1 MIRLICRSSLANV
14 PYAAESGFLRLSL
27 FLAKDQVSDLLVRVA
42 RIALIPLAA
51 LTLGVIVLDVEAQ
64 SSDVQTDRDAL
75 VALYDATNGDDWT
88 FNTNWLSDA
97 PLGDWYGVN
106 TNASGRVVSV
116 YLKGRG
122 GLFGQAPTP
131 HGLSG
136 HLPEE
141 LGNLSHLST
150 LNLGINNLRGSIPES
165 LGKLERL
172 TQLNLEDNDFSGHI
186 PVEIGDLSRLTSL
199 RLANNQLSGPIPTE
213 LGSLERLTFLDLSGN
228 EFLGQI
234 PSELGNLT
242 RLTVL
247 LLNNN
252 NLFGEIPPTIGQLTE
267 LRRLTLGSNSLSGEI
282 GQWIGNLDKLNYLSV
297 FDNNL
302 NGEIPSTIGNLVDLV
317 ELDLSRNRLSGSLPD
332 EVSALA
338 ELEYLDVSRNELNG
352 RINPQLTKL
361 NQLSYLNLSNNKLT
375 GPVISGLRHLP
386 NLQILYLANN
396 NLSGPVPTRFV
407 DSPNIFLFSIA
418 GNLVCV
424 PGTHS
429 FIFWL
434 GNVALHDISALRFC
448 NATDRSILDQLYDET
463 SGDTWTN
470 NVGWADNELALERWY
485 GIETDDLGRVVSI
498 DLGNNDL
505 EGTLPLGLGS
515 LSQLKELNLEGNMLT
530 GRLPLSLRRLD
541 LDVIQFSDTNLC
553 VPQEMGFQ
561 AWLDT
566 SVTHAGSGLSC
577 DLLTQQDVMTMFFA
591 ETKGST
597 WTEATN
603 WLTSEPLED
612 WHGVDVDANG
622 NVTALRI
629 PANNLS
635 GTIPLELVRLPQLR
649 TVNLEGN
656 ALSGTIPPEF
666 GNLTHLNSIRLGLNQ
681 LYGDLP
687 AELGSLENLSHLD
700 LSFNRL
706 TGGIPAELGNLG
718 ELETL
723 NLSGNGLSGTI
734 PTEIGQLTNLKQL
747 RLAFNE
753 LSGNIPREIG
763 GMRELTTLELQGNV
777 LSGTIPAEIGN
788 LSRLESLWL
797 YFNDFSGEIP
807 PEIGNLA
814 NLEILNLI
822 FNRLSDKIPTELGN
836 LTNLEGLY
844 LSSNKLNG
852 DIPAE
857 LGNLSNLNFLVIDFN
872 RLSGSIPSELGNL
885 SGLAGINL
893 QENELSGE
901 IPDEFGDLTE
911 LQSLELNGNDLSGN
925 LPKSLGSLSALEG
938 LYLHDND
945 LEGSIPK
952 EYRGLTELRFLTLSH
967 NAKFSGPIP
976 IELTDLKHIEVFLTV
991 GTDICLPTDQ
1001 AFSDWLTRVYKRRIR
1016 SCASSGPLVALLT
1029 QPVQSHEYPVPLVA
1043 GEQALL
1049 RIFPADANEVA
1060 NEIPDIRARFYQDD
1074 QETYVAN
1081 VPARVLSVP
1090 TLVDPGNLASSSN
1103 VEIPGTVIQPG
1114 LELEIEFG
1122 SGESDSATIELD
1134 TQTSKSERVPVEVQV
1149 LPDFDLTLIPFV
1161 WSGSND
1167 RSIID
1172 VVNEMASNPQEHA
1185 LLEETRTLLPIAGL
1199 KVTAHEPVTSTT
1211 NNAFELLLNTMAIRT
1226 MEGGTGH
1233 YMGMM
1238 TDLAGSTLGI
1248 GFIEGQDSVS
1258 LPRSDT
1264 IAHEFGHNLSLR
1276 HAPCGGAG
1284 GPDPSYPTANGS
1296 LGSWGYDFRDGGSV
1310 VPPTAPDLMTYCR
1323 PRWISDY
1330 HFTNA
1335 LRYRLFRESLDTTT
1349 VAAATKTLL
1358 VWGRKYPSNEIV
1370 LNPSFVVDAPPK
1382 LPESDGAFEL
1392 SVGGKSGDP
1401 LFSLS
1406 FDMQEIGD
1414 GEGHSSFVF
1423 LIPIQLD
1430 WEYQLDSVA
1439 LDGPSGSVTLDL
1451 GKTAPMSLIRNP
1463 HTQQVLGILK
1473 HSQEGLA
1480 SDVRTI
1486 VEDASD
1492 RGLEVLFSR
1501 GMPETA
1507 EWRR

>member
-1 MIRLICRSSLANV
+1 MFAATVLAL
-14 PYAAESGFLRLSL
+14 G
-27 FLAKDQVSDLLVRVA
+27 LVAV
-42 RIALIPLAA
+42 
-51 LTLGVIVLDVEAQ
+51 DVDAQ
-64 SSDVQTDRDAL
+64 SSDVQSDRDVL
-75 VALYDATNGDDWT
+75 VALYEATDGENWA

-122 GLFGQAPTP
+122 GLFSQAP

-136 HLPEE
+136 QLPEE
-141 LGNLSHLST
+141 LGNLSHLTT
-150 LNLGINNLRGSIPES
+150 LNLGINYLHGSIPESLGNLSHLTSLNLSVNNLRGSIPGS

-172 TQLNLEDNDFSGHI
+172 TQLNLEDNQFSGHL
-186 PVEIGDLSRLTSL
+186 PEEIAELSSLTSL
-199 RLANNQLSGPIPTE
+199 RLANNQLTGPIPTE
-213 LGSLERLTFLDLSGN
+213 LGSLENLTFLDLSGN
-228 EFLGQI
+228 EFLGHI

-247 LLNNN
+247 LLDSNY
-252 NLFGEIPPTIGQLTE
+252 LFGEIPPTIGQLTE
-267 LRRLTLGSNSLSGEI
+267 LRRLSLDGNSLSGEI
-282 GQWIGNLDKLNYLSV
+282 GDWIGYLDSLNYLSV

-302 NGEIPSTIGNLVDLV
+302 SGEIPPSIGNLVSLV
-317 ELDLSRNRLSGSLPD
+317 ELNLARNNFSGSLPN
-332 EVSALA
+332 EVNALT
-338 ELEYLDVSRNELNG
+338 ELEYLDVSRNELSG
-352 RINPQLTKL
+352 RINPELTKL
-361 NQLSYLNLSNNKLT
+361 YQLSYLNLSNNNLS

-407 DSPNIFLFSIA
+407 DSPSIFLFSIA
-418 GNLVCV
+418 GNQVCV

-448 NATDRSILDQLYDET
+448 NATDRLTLEQLYNETNGDEWT
-463 SGDTWTN
+463 SN
-470 NVGWADNELALERWY
+470 LGWADAERALERWY
-485 GIETDDLGRVVSI
+485 GIETDELGRVVSI
-498 DLGNNDL
+498 NLGNNGL

-515 LSQLKELNLEGNMLT
+515 LSQLSELNLEGNMLT

-541 LDVIQFSDTNLC
+541 LDEIQFAATNLC

-561 AWLDT
+561 AWLDS

-577 DLLTQQDVMTMFFA
+577 DPLTQRDVMAMFFA

-612 WHGVDVDANG
+612 WHGVEVDATG
-622 NVTALRI
+622 NVTAIRVD
-629 PANNLS
+629 ANNLS
-635 GTIPLELVRLPQLR
+635 GSIPLELARLPQLR
-649 TVNLEGN
+649 TLSLEGN
-656 ALSGTIPPEF
+656 AISGPIPPEI
-666 GNLTHLNSIRLGLNQ
+666 GNLAHLTSLQLGFNELS
-681 LYGDLP
+681 GGIP
-687 AELGSLENLSHLD
+687 AEVGNLENLSHLD

-706 TGGIPAELGNLG
+706 TGGIPAEFGDLGD
-718 ELETL
+718 LETL
-723 NLSGNGLSGTI
+723 NLIGNGLSGVI

-753 LSGNIPREIG
+753 LSGNMPREIG
-763 GMRELTTLELQGNV
+763 GLRELTTLELQGNR
-777 LSGTIPAEIGN
+777 LNGTLPAEIGN
-788 LSRLESLWL
+788 LSRLQGLWL
-797 YFNDFSGEIP
+797 YFNDFVGEIP
-807 PEIGNLA
+807 PKIGNLA
-814 NLEILNLI
+814 NLRNLDLD
-822 FNRLSDKIPTELGN
+822 FNRLSGKIPSELGN
-836 LTNLEGLY
+836 LASLEGLY
-844 LSSNKLNG
+844 MSSNKLEG

-857 LGNLSNLNFLVIDFN
+857 LGNLSKLNFLVIDFN
-872 RLSGSIPSELGNL
+872 RLTGSIPSELGDL
-885 SGLAGINL
+885 SELAVINL

-901 IPDEFGDLTE
+901 IPDELGDLTD
-911 LQSLELNGNDLSGN
+911 LQSIELNGNDLSGN
-925 LPKSLGSLSALEG
+925 LPESLGSLYALEG

-952 EYRGLTELRFLTLSH
+952 EYSGLTELRFLTLSH
-967 NAKFSGPIP
+967 NSGFSGPIP

-991 GTDICLPTDQ
+991 GTDICVPTDR
-1001 AFSDWLTRVYKRRIR
+1001 AFSEWLTRVYKRRLR
-1016 SCASSGPLVALLT
+1016 SCASDGPLVAFLT

-1049 RIFPADANEVA
+1049 RIFPADANEVT

-1074 QETYVAN
+1074 QETYVATMP
-1081 VPARVLSVP
+1081 VRVLSAP
-1090 TLVDPGNLASSSN
+1090 TLVDPGNLASTSN
-1103 VEIPGTVIQPG
+1103 IEIPGTVIQPG
-1114 LELEIEFG
+1114 LEFEIEFG
-1122 SGESDSATIELD
+1122 SGESDSTTIELD
-1134 TQTSKSERVPVEVQV
+1134 TQASRTERFPVEVHE

-1161 WSGSND
+1161 WSGSSD

-1172 VVNEMASNPQEHA
+1172 IVNEMASNPQEHE

-1211 NNAFELLLNTMAIRT
+1211 NNAFELLLDTMAIRT
-1226 MEGGTGH
+1226 MEGGSGY

-1238 TDLAGSTLGI
+1238 TDLAGSILGI
-1248 GFIEGQDSVS
+1248 GFIEGQDSIS
-1258 LPRSDT
+1258 LPQSDT

-1310 VPPTAPDLMTYCR
+1310 VASSRPDLMSYCD
-1323 PRWISDY
+1323 PVWISDY

-1335 LRYRLFRESLDTTT
+1335 LRFRLFLQNRDTTT
-1349 VAAATKTLL
+1349 VVAATKTLL

-1392 SVGGKSGDP
+1392 SGRGKSGDP

-1423 LIPIQLD
+1423 LIPIQPD
-1430 WEYQLDSVA
+1430 WEYRLDSVA
-1439 LDGPSGSVTLDL
+1439 LDGPSGSVALDI
-1451 GKTAPMSLIRNP
+1451 GKTEPMSLIRNP
-1463 HTQQVLGILK
+1463 RTQQVRCILK
-1473 HSQEGLA
+1473 HSREGLTT
-1480 SDVRTI
+1480 DVRTI

>member
-14 PYAAESGFLRLSL
+14 PHVAESGFLRLSL
-27 FLAKDQVSDLLVRVA
+27 FLAKDQVSDSLVRVA
-42 RIALIPLAA
+42 RIALFTLAA

-106 TNASGRVVSV
+106 TNVSGRVVSV

-141 LGNLSHLST
+141 LGNLSHLTT
-150 LNLGINNLRGSIPES
+150 LNLGVNNLRGLIPES

-199 RLANNQLSGPIPTE
+199 RLANNQLTGPIPTE

-228 EFLGQI
+228 ALLGQI
-234 PSELGNLT
+234 PIELGNLT
-242 RLTVL
+242 RLTAL
-247 LLNNN
+247 LLNGNY
-252 NLFGEIPPTIGQLTE
+252 LFGEIPSAIGELTE
-267 LRRLTLGSNSLSGEI
+267 LRRLTLDRNNLSGEI
-282 GQWIGNLDKLNYLSV
+282 GEWIGNLDKLNYLSA

-302 NGEIPSTIGNLVDLV
+302 NGEIPSAIGNLVDLV
-317 ELDLSRNRLSGSLPD
+317 ELNLSRNRLSGSLPN
-332 EVSALA
+332 EVNALS
-338 ELEYLDVSRNELNG
+338 ELEYLDVSRNELIG

-386 NLQILYLANN
+386 NLQILYLADN

-407 DSPNIFLFSIA
+407 DSPNILLFSIA
-418 GNLVCV
+418 GNQVCV

-434 GNVALHDISALRFC
+434 GNVLIHDINALRFC
-448 NATDRSILDQLYDET
+448 NATDRSILEQLYDET
-463 SGDTWTN
+463 GGDTWTN
-470 NVGWADNELALERWY
+470 NAGWADDELALERWY
-485 GIETDDLGRVVSI
+485 GIETDELGRVVAI
-498 DLGNNDL
+498 DLGNNSL

-515 LSQLKELNLEGNMLT
+515 LTQLAELDLEGNMLT

-541 LDVIQFSDTNLC
+541 LDEIRFADTNLC

-561 AWLDT
+561 AWLDA

-577 DLLTQQDVMTMFFA
+577 DPLTQRDVMAMLFT
-591 ETKGST
+591 ETKGNT

-603 WLTSEPLED
+603 WLTSEPLEV
-612 WHGVDVDANG
+612 WHGVDVDSDG
-622 NVTALRI
+622 NVTAIRI
-629 PANNLS
+629 AANNLS
-635 GTIPLELVRLPQLR
+635 GSIPLELARLSQLH
-649 TVNLEGN
+649 TLNLEGN
-656 ALSGTIPPEF
+656 ALSGTIPPEL
-666 GNLTHLNSIRLGLNQ
+666 GNLNHLTSIRLGFNQ
-681 LYGDLP
+681 LSGNLP
-687 AELGSLENLSHLD
+687 PEIGSLENLSSLD

-706 TGGIPAELGNLG
+706 TGGIPAELGKLG
-718 ELETL
+718 DLETL
-723 NLSGNGLSGTI
+723 NLSGNGLTGTI
-734 PTEIGQLTNLKQL
+734 PTEIANLTDLKEL

-753 LSGNIPREIG
+753 LSGNIPSAIG
-763 GMRELTTLELQGNV
+763 GLRELRTLELHYNG
-777 LSGTIPAEIGN
+777 LTGPIPSEIGN
-788 LSRLESLWL
+788 LSRLETLWL
-797 YFNDFSGEIP
+797 YFNDFTGEIP

-814 NLEILNLI
+814 NLEVLNLQ
-822 FNRLSDKIPTELGN
+822 FNRLSGNIPQELGN
-836 LTNLEGLY
+836 LANLEWLY
-844 LSSNKLNG
+844 LTFNKLEG

-857 LGNLSNLNFLVIDFN
+857 LGNLSKLNFLVIDFN
-872 RLSGSIPSELGNL
+872 RLTGSIPSELGNL
-885 SGLAGINL
+885 SELAVIDL
-893 QENELSGE
+893 QENQLSGE
-901 IPDEFGDLTE
+901 IPDELGDLSE
-911 LQSLELNGNDLSGN
+911 LRSLELNGNDLSGN

-952 EYRGLTELRFLTLSH
+952 EYSGLTELRFLTLSH
-967 NAKFSGPIP
+967 NSEFSGPIP

-1001 AFSDWLTRVYKRRIR
+1001 VFSEWLIRVYKRRLR
-1016 SCASSGPLVALLT
+1016 SCASDGPLVALLT

-1043 GEQALL
+1043 GEEALL
-1049 RIFPADANEVA
+1049 RIFPADANEVT

-1081 VPARVLSVP
+1081 VPARVLPMP
-1090 TLVDPGNLASSSN
+1090 TIVDPGNLASTTN

-1122 SGESDSATIELD
+1122 SGEADSATIGLD
-1134 TQTSKSERVPVEVQV
+1134 TQASKTKRIPVEVQV
-1149 LPDFDLTLIPFV
+1149 LPEFDLTLIPFV

-1172 VVNEMASNPQEHA
+1172 VVNEMASNPHEHE

-1199 KVTAHEPVTSTT
+1199 KVTAHEPVTTST
-1211 NNAFELLLNTMAIRT
+1211 NDAFELLLDTMAIRT
-1226 MEGGTGH
+1226 MEGATSY
-1233 YMGMM
+1233 YMGLMS
-1238 TDLAGSTLGI
+1238 DLAGAVEGI
-1248 GFIEGQDSVS
+1248 AFIEGNDSISKPVS
-1258 LPRSDT
+1258 YV
-1264 IAHEFGHNLSLR
+1264 IAHELGHNLSLR
-1276 HAPCGGAG
+1276 HAPCGGTQQ
-1284 GPDPSYPTANGS
+1284 PDPSYPVANGS
-1296 LGSWGYDFRDGGSV
+1296 VGSWGFDFRDGGSV
-1310 VPPTAPDLMTYCR
+1310 VPLSRPDLMSYCE
-1323 PRWISDY
+1323 PVWISDY

-1335 LRYRLFRESLDTTT
+1335 LRFRLFLQSRDTTT
-1349 VAAATKTLL
+1349 VVAATKTLL

-1392 SVGGKSGDP
+1392 SGHGKSGDP

-1423 LIPIQLD
+1423 LIPIQPN
-1430 WEYQLDSVA
+1430 WEYQLDSVT
-1439 LDGPSGSVTLDL
+1439 LDGPSGSVALDL
-1451 GKTAPMSLIRNP
+1451 GKTEPMSLIRNP
-1463 HTQQVLGILK
+1463 RTLQVLGILK
-1473 HSQEGLA
+1473 HSREGLA
-1480 SDVRTI
+1480 TDVRTI

-1492 RGLEVLFSR
+1492 RGLEVFFSR
-1501 GMPETA
+1501 GMPEAA